1 MQLARLK
8 GKYMTTN
15 TNTSRRQ
22 FVIGSSAIAT
32 GLAIGFDL
40 SLMSS
45 ANAADGS
52 GTSAMMPLA
61 TPEIG
66 VWVVVKPND
75 DVVVRIVRSEMGQ
88 GTITG
93 LAQMVAEE
101 LQCDWKK
108 VSYDYPSPGENL
120 KRNKVWGSYSTGG
133 SRGIRT
139 SEQYVRK
146 GGAAARIMLIQAAAN
161 QWNVPASE
169 CVAKDSVITHT
180 PSGKKTTFGKVSV
193 AASQLEVPKDA
204 PLKDPKEWTLIGK
217 PVNRI
222 DGVSDKVT
230 GRQVYAIDLKMP
242 GMLVANIKESPV
254 FGGKLKSYDA
264 AKAQSMKGVKKVV
277 QVGDSAVAVVAETFW
292 QAKTALDQVN
302 IVWDNGTNA
311 NVSSASIKKML
322 EDGLNADD
330 AFVHNT
336 NGDVKAAMSG
346 ASKKLEATY
355 FYPFLN
361 HATLEPQTAT
371 AKWTADSCEAWV
383 PTQDGEASLAAVI
396 AASGLPA
403 DKCNVYKVNLGGGFG
418 RRGAFQDYTT
428 QAVNIA
434 KQMPGTPIKLIWTRE
449 EDMTQGRYHPVMMC
463 KMSAAIDDKKNV
475 TAVNMRLSGQSILAS
490 VRPAVVEA
498 NKGKDPLA
506 FQGVDPTGE
515 HGITYSFPNLNIDY
529 AMRNTH
535 VPPGFWRGVNVNQNA
550 IFIETFMDEMA
561 EATGIDAVEFR
572 RKHMAEFPRAVAVL
586 NAVADGI
593 GWTKPAAPGVYR
605 GVAQMRSFGS
615 YVAAACE
622 LSVKNGNEVKIHRVV
637 AATDPGYAVNPAQI
651 ARQVSGSFVYG
662 LSALFEEEIT
672 IDKGAVVQKNFD
684 TFNSIRLYQMPKVE
698 TIIIQGGGKE
708 WGGVGEPTIAVAAP
722 AVLNAI
728 YRATGKRLRTVPLKN
743 SGIKLV

>member
-1 MQLARLK
+1 M
-8 GKYMTTN
+8 TN
-15 TNTSRRQ
+15 TINNSRRH
-22 FVIGSSAIAT
+22 FIVGSSAIAA

-40 SLMSS
+40 GFVSE
-45 ANAADGS
+45 ANAAM
-52 GTSAMMPLA
+52 GTGTTSMTPLA

-66 VWVVVKPND
+66 VWVVIKPND
-75 DVVVRIVRSEMGQ
+75 DVIVRIVRSEMGQ

-101 LQCDWKK
+101 LECDWKK
-108 VSYDYPSPGENL
+108 VNYEYPSPAESL
-120 KRNKVWGSYSTGG
+120 KRKQVWGSYSTGG

-146 GGAAARIMLIQAAAN
+146 GGAAARMMLIEAAAN
-161 QWNVPASE
+161 QWNVPAAE
-169 CVAKDSVITHT
+169 CVAANSVITHT
-180 PSGKKTTFGKVSV
+180 PSGRKTTFGKVSV
-193 AASQLEVPKDA
+193 AASQLEVPKDI
-204 PLKDPKEWTLIGK
+204 PLKDPKDWKLIGK

-222 DGVSDKVT
+222 DGVADKVT
-230 GRQVYAIDLKMP
+230 GRQIYAIDLKMP
-242 GMLVANIKESPV
+242 GMLIATIKESPV
-254 FGGKLKSYDA
+254 FGGKVKSYDA
-264 AKAQSMKGVKKVV
+264 AKAQSMKGVKQVV
-277 QVGDSAVAVVAETFW
+277 QVGDSAVAVVADTFW

-302 IVWDNGTNA
+302 IVWDSGANA

-322 EDGLNADD
+322 EDGLTAND

-336 NGDVKAAMSG
+336 NGDVQSALSS
-346 ASKKLEATY
+346 ASKKVEATY

-371 AKWTADSCEAWV
+371 AKWTPDSCEAWV

-396 AASGLPA
+396 AASGLPSE
-403 DKCNVYKVNLGGGFG
+403 KCNVYKVNLGGGFG

-434 KQMPGTPIKLIWTRE
+434 KQFPGTPIKLIWTRE

-463 KMSAAIDDKKNV
+463 KMTAAIDDKNNV
-475 TAVNMRLSGQSILAS
+475 TGLNMRLSGQSILAA
-490 VRPAVVEA
+490 VRPAVVAA

-506 FQGVDPTGE
+506 FQGVEPSGE
-515 HGITYSFPNLNIDY
+515 HGITYTFPNLTIDH

-550 IFIETFMDEMA
+550 VFMETFMDELA
-561 EATGIDAVEFR
+561 EVTGVDAVEFR
-572 RKHMAEFPRAVAVL
+572 RKHMQQFPRALAVL

-593 GWTKPAAPGVYR
+593 GWTKPAAPGVFR

-622 LSVKNGNEVKIHRVV
+622 LSVKNGNEVKIHRIV
-637 AATDPGYAVNPAQI
+637 AATDPGYVVNPAQVS
-651 ARQVSGSFVYG
+651 RQVSGSFLYG

-684 TFNSIRLYQMPKVE
+684 TFNSIRLAQMPKVE

-728 YRATGKRLRTVPLKN
+728 YRATGKRYRTVPLKN

>member
-1 MQLARLK
+1 MTKTINTA
-8 GKYMTTN
+8 TTN
-15 TNTSRRQ
+15 NSRRH
-22 FVIGSSAIAT
+22 FIVGSSAIAA
-32 GLAIGFDL
+32 GLAIGFDF
-40 SLMSS
+40 SFISA
-45 ANAADGS
+45 ANAAM
-52 GTSAMMPLA
+52 GTGTTSMTPLA

-108 VSYDYPSPGENL
+108 VSYEYPSPAESL
-120 KRNKVWGSYSTGG
+120 KRKQAWGSYSTGG

-146 GGAAARIMLIQAAAN
+146 GGAAARMMLVQAAAN

-180 PSGKKTTFGKVSV
+180 PSGRKATFGKVSV
-193 AASQLEVPKDA
+193 AASQLAVPTEV

-222 DGVSDKVT
+222 DGVADKVT
-230 GRQVYAIDLKMP
+230 GKQIYAIDLKMP
-242 GMLVANIKESPV
+242 GMLVATIKESPV
-254 FGGKLKSYDA
+254 FGGKVKGYDA
-264 AKAQSMKGVKKVV
+264 SKASSMKGVRKVV
-277 QVGDSAVAVVAETFW
+277 QVGDSAVAVVADTFW
-292 QAKTALDQVN
+292 QAKTALDAVSIN
-302 IVWDNGTNA
+302 WDNGTNGD
-311 NVSSASIKKML
+311 VSSATIKKML
-322 EDGLNADD
+322 EGGLTAND
-330 AFVHNT
+330 AFVGNS
-336 NGDVKAAMSG
+336 NGDAQEAISK
-346 ASKKLEATY
+346 ASKTIEATY

-371 AKWTADSCEAWV
+371 AKWTPDSCEAWV

-403 DKCNVYKVNLGGGFG
+403 EKCNAYKVNLGGGFG

-449 EDMTQGRYHPVMMC
+449 EDMTQGRYHPIMMC
-463 KMSAAIDDKKNV
+463 KMTAALDDKKNI
-475 TAVNMRLSGQSILAS
+475 TALNMRLSGQSILAS
-490 VRPAVVEA
+490 VRPAVVA
-498 NKGKDPLA
+498 SNKGKDPA
-506 FQGVDPTGE
+506 VFQGLDEAGE
-515 HGITYSFPNLNIDY
+515 HGITYSFPNLMVDH

-550 IFIETFMDEMA
+550 IFLETFMDEMA
-561 EATGIDAVEFR
+561 EAAGVDAVEFR
-572 RKHMAEFPRAVAVL
+572 RKHMEKFPRAVAVL

-593 GWTKPAAPGVYR
+593 GWTKPAKAGVFR
-605 GVAQMRSFGS
+605 GVAQMRSYGS

-622 LSVKNGNEVKIHRVV
+622 LSVSADNEVKIHRIV
-637 AATDPGYAVNPAQI
+637 AATDPGYVVNPAQV
-651 ARQVSGSFVYG
+651 ARQVAGSFVYG

-672 IDKGAVVQKNFD
+672 LEKGAVVQKNFD
-684 TFNSIRLYQMPKVE
+684 TFNSIRLSQMPKVE